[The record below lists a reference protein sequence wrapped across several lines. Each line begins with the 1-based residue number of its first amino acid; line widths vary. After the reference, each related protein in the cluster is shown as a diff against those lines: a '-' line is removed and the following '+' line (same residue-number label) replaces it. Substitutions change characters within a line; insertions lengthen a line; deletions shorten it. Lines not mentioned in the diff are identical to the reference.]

1 MSRERRLQISKEKM
15 QIEVLV
21 LNFQHISCH
30 DGNNPTHALVYHGS
44 LERTKPSLIDKS
56 THHVVGIG
64 QILLERSVDLVGAK
78 AGSDE
83 GIARLIS
90 VRGQLGLEGGDQRRV
105 GNGARKGPFDGSN
118 RVGGSWGGAAR

>member
-1 MSRERRLQISKEKM
+1 M
-15 QIEVLV
+15 QIEV

-30 DGNNPTHALVYHGS
+30 DGNNPPHALVYHGS
-44 LERTKPSLIDKS
+44 LGQTKSSLIDNS

-90 VRGQLGLEGGDQRRV
+90 VRGQLGLDGGNQRRV
-105 GNGARKGPFDGSN
+105 GDGTRKGLFDGGN
-118 RVGGSWGGAAR
+118 RVGGS